1 MLFKMFFLLQPLEF
15 VESLVVQPDLT
26 FKILI
31 VGNPHVGKSCFL
43 TRLCSNTF
51 TSRYASTIGK
61 KTIAYY

>member
-1 MLFKMFFLLQPLEF
+1 MFLFLQPLEF

-61 KTIAYY
+61 KS